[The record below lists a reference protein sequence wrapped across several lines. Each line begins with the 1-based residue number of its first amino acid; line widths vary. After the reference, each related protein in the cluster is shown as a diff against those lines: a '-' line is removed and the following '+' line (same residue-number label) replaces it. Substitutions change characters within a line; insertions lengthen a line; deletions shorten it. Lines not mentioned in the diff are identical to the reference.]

1 MDPTQPLDHT
11 AVTQKQL
18 AEELARLVRQGLPAT
33 ETSAGAVLPNLKS
46 VFARA
51 VHPGQALS
59 RLDALNALL
68 PKLVGK
74 LSDETYREA
83 VRVLFGLA
91 AGTRGTTL
99 TARRRQAAATL
110 GYNVDH
116 FRSRVETDVVR
127 ALAEEVQRDL
137 LRYGSR
143 VKRAVES
150 LEPTGDTPRLDA
162 GHLTAEE
169 ELVSRIWQHVYGL
182 RAEVIAHLRLA
193 EHAGYEG
200 QAEDHRQAALR
211 QEAAL
216 RELVREYTQTYGE
229 ALIRHG
235 EVEYAVEGLER
246 LVGWRG

>member
-1 MDPTQPLDHT
+1 MATEHPLDHT
-11 AVTQKQL
+11 AVSREQL
-18 AEELARLVRQGLPAT
+18 VEELGRLLHRGLPAT
-33 ETSAGAVLPNLKS
+33 EETAGAVLLNLKS

-51 VHPGQALS
+51 VHPRERLS

-68 PKLVGK
+68 PRLMDR
-74 LSDETYREA
+74 LEDETYREA
-83 VRVLFGLA
+83 TRILFGVA
-91 AGTRGTTL
+91 TGTRGTTL
-99 TARRRQAAATL
+99 TARRRQAAAL
-110 GYNVDH
+110 LIYNVDH
-116 FRSRVETDVVR
+116 FRTRIESELVT
-127 ALAEEVQRDL
+127 ALAEEVLRDL

-150 LEPTGDTPRLDA
+150 LEPTGDTPML
-162 GHLTAEE
+162 GLEHLTAEE

-193 EHAGYEG
+193 EQPGYEG

-216 RELVREYTQTYGE
+216 QELIREYRETYGE

-235 EVEYAVEGLER
+235 EAEYAVEGLER
-246 LVGWRG
+246 LAGWQG